1 MKVRNTIKTTILLSS
16 VCLVPNLTFTT
27 KELFNT
33 CFLTEITLKFAL
45 FPYTPDY
52 KQLHF

>member
-1 MKVRNTIKTTILLSS
+1 MKVSNPIKITILLSP

-27 KELFNT
+27 RELFNT
-33 CFLTEITLKFAL
+33 CFLTEITLKFA
-45 FPYTPDY
+45 FSPYTPDY